1 MSSSTPTPDEA
12 GFLDWFVSQGGS
24 VHPAV
29 GFKQWEGQGRGCVA
43 LQDIEPDTVL
53 FSIPRSIL
61 LTTSTAALPSLL
73 PAEEW
78 AELAGWTPLI
88 LSMMYEYLRT
98 STWKPYFSL
107 LPSEFDSLM
116 FWSDDELAELEGSNV
131 LSKIG
136 RDEADEIYAETVRP
150 LVEKHAA
157 VFGDAD
163 DYSAE
168 LFHRMGSL
176 VLSRSFHVDSKPE
189 TEEDEDEDSDDEE
202 EEEREDVA
210 DVAMVPFADILNA
223 QSGADNARLFYEP
236 TTLNMMSTS
245 HIPAGAQIYN
255 TYADPPNSDLLRRYG
270 HVDEVNKADLV
281 EIGLET
287 VVDLVGEAA
296 GLKEAE
302 REARAEWLLEMGL
315 DDTFSIET
323 DHKLP
328 DELVSAVRA
337 FLLTPE
343 EYAKAQKK
351 ESPPKPKL
359 DAQSAT
365 WARKILDHRIGEYK
379 TSIADDET
387 LLQDASLPL
396 RRRMAVLVR
405 LGEKRILQGARDKLA
420 ADFPEG
426 QLAEAPVK
434 DKKRARE
441 GKAGAGKEAEGR
453 KKKSK
458 Q

>member
-1 MSSSTPTPDEA
+1 MTSSATSPDEQA
-12 GFLDWFVSQGGS
+12 FVDWFKAKGGT
-24 VHPAV
+24 VHDAV

-53 FSIPRSIL
+53 FSIPRPIL
-61 LTTSTAALPSLL
+61 LTTSTSALPSLL

-88 LSMMYEYLRT
+88 LSMMYEYLQT
-98 STWKPYFSL
+98 TTWKPYFAL
-107 LPSEFDSLM
+107 LPTQFDSLM
-116 FWSDDELAELEGSNV
+116 FWSDEELAELQGSTV

-136 RDEADEIYAETVRP
+136 RDEADQAFVETVKP
-150 LVEKHAA
+150 LVEKHAN
-157 VFGDAD
+157 VFGDPK

-189 TEEDEDEDSDDEE
+189 NDDEEKEDEDSDDE

-223 QSGADNARLFYEP
+223 KSGADNARLFYEP

-270 HVDEVNKADLV
+270 HVDEVNDSDLV
-281 EIGLET
+281 EVGLET
-287 VVDLVGEAA
+287 VVDLVGEAR
-296 GLKEAE
+296 GMSEEE
-302 REARAEWLLEMGL
+302 REARAEWLLEMGV
-315 DDTFSIET
+315 DDTFSVET

-328 DELVSAVRA
+328 DELVSAIRA
-337 FLLTPE
+337 FLLTDE

-359 DAQSAT
+359 DADAAE
-365 WARKILDHRIGEYK
+365 WGRKILDKRLREYE
-379 TSIADDET
+379 TSIQEDEE
-387 LLQDASLPL
+387 LLKQTYLPV
-396 RRRMAVLVR
+396 RRRLAVIVR
-405 LGEKRILQGARDKLA
+405 LGEKRLLVGARAKLDADWPQGKAGPA
-420 ADFPEG
+420 AKE
-426 QLAEAPVK
+426 
-434 DKKRARE
+434 KKRSRE
-441 GKAGAGKEAEGR
+441 GKEEGR
-453 KKKSK
+453 KKKAK
-458 Q
+458 QQ

>member
-1 MSSSTPTPDEA
+1 MSSSTSTPDEA
-12 GFLDWFVSQGGS
+12 AFLEWFTSKGGS

-43 LQDIEPDTVL
+43 LQDIEVSPV
-53 FSIPRSIL
+53 
-61 LTTSTAALPSLL
+61 LPS
-73 PAEEW
+73 
-78 AELAGWTPLI
+78 
-88 LSMMYEYLRT
+88 SMMYEYLRT

-107 LPSEFDSLM
+107 LPNKFDSLM
-116 FWSDDELAELEGSNV
+116 FWSDEELAELEGSTV
-131 LSKIG
+131 LGKIG
-136 RDEADEIYAETVRP
+136 RGEADEIYAETVKP

-157 VFGDAD
+157 VFGDAK

-176 VLSRSFHVDSKPE
+176 
-189 TEEDEDEDSDDEE
+189 
-202 EEEREDVA
+202 
-210 DVAMVPFADILNA
+210 
-223 QSGADNARLFYEP
+223 ARLFYEP

-270 HVDEVNKADLV
+270 HVDEVNNADLV

-287 VVDLVGEAA
+287 VVDLVGE
-296 GLKEAE
+296 GVGMNEEK
-302 REARAEWLLEMGL
+302 REARAEWLLEMSI
-315 DDTFSIET
+315 DDTFSVET
-323 DHKLP
+323 DLKVP
-328 DELVSAVRA
+328 DELVSAIRA

-359 DAQSAT
+359 DAESAK
-365 WARKILDHRIGEYK
+365 WARKALEHRLGEYK
-379 TSIADDET
+379 TSIADDEA
-387 LLQDASLPL
+387 LLQDSTLPL
-396 RRRMAVLVR
+396 RRRMAIIVR
-405 LGEKRILQGARDKLA
+405 LGEKRILQGAKAKLDT
-420 ADFPEG
+420 DFPEG
-426 QLAEAPVK
+426 QAEAPAK

-441 GKAGAGKEAEGR
+441 GKAGKEEGR